1 MFTFYHGVGQ
11 GHIHHEVPL
20 IFIILN
26 VASFTTFYNNMLY
39 MSMGDCIYGYGG
51 HLMHVLL
58 QVYFST
64 MVLLFL
70 TKLLYF
76 KVHTKYN
83 LLIHCIPMHPLVSF
97 LYSDQWA

>member
-1 MFTFYHGVGQ
+1 MFPASIVMFTLYHGVVP

-26 VASFTTFYNNMLY
+26 VASFITFYNNILCMA
-39 MSMGDCIYGYGG
+39 MGDCIYGYGG

-70 TKLLYF
+70 TKVTLF
-76 KVHTKYN
+76 
-83 LLIHCIPMHPLVSF
+83 
-97 LYSDQWA
+97 

>member
-1 MFTFYHGVGQ
+1 MFPASIVMFTLYHGVGQ

-26 VASFTTFYNNMLY
+26 VASFTTFYNNILY

-58 QVYFST
+58 
-64 MVLLFL
+64 
-70 TKLLYF
+70 
-76 KVHTKYN
+76 
-83 LLIHCIPMHPLVSF
+83 
-97 LYSDQWA
+97 